1 MILAFTMASSAFPL
15 DHVTQVPS
23 WLKLDVLKRFNEGGA
38 PMNSTVSIGNR
49 DSSTDATGR
58 GKDVSIDI
66 ARRVE
71 QSNQTVDIAK
81 RGDEHDAIHSPKLAI
96 RLNASVFVA

>member
-38 PMNSTVSIGNR
+38 PMNSTVPIGNKE
-49 DSSTDATGR
+49 SSTDATGR
-58 GKDVSIDI
+58 GKEVSIDI
-66 ARRVE
+66 ARRIE
-71 QSNQTVDIAK
+71 QSNQTIDIAK
-81 RGDEHDAIHSPKLAI
+81 RGDEHDAINRPKLAS
-96 RLNASVFVA
+96 RLGASVFVA